1 MAAFGLPFLRRK
13 TRLDDVYNLDQR
25 EEELGALESRDAGT
39 VPAPICSVSVG
50 TAGMARNAL
59 WARKMGAVG
68 CGDRVQSL
76 VAYDYNRT
84 GINGWLRSVEK
95 YGLSEIS
102 VVPSYLPLS
111 EGFLRRPD
119 DYERHAGPIERD
131 MERMV
136 DRMQYLADR
145 AWSRPQVIIL
155 WLGFGGHARL
165 SFLMFEQV
173 VSAFPNAQVLPVFCM
188 PDERVLE
195 ANIRDYRLWEEACDV
210 MGDDR
215 LMLITDNRVASDLSV
230 LDERVAV
237 GLAAVEAAYRFRAAS
252 GTLAEVV
259 SVFGQS
265 GSRWLSLD
273 TAEMPYRVRRGPLQS
288 RRGVRAVAGNSRR
301 NTLEGKTDVA
311 SEQLMAMMAH
321 TVKEK
326 IWEIADPA
334 NDEGHTAFH
343 RRAAWDGDQ
352 RIYVMLPFH
361 RETVEC
367 IREDVEDNLAR
378 EMFSDVYE
386 GTNVYFAAGDA
397 AWRERGDF
405 RYGHI
410 VKLAGLSPE
419 QTPWSLSRVL
429 DGNESVRRPRRRF
442 LSRRAAAGAG
452 AGTDSSG
459 IFG

>member
-1 MAAFGLPFLRRK
+1 MAAFGLPFWRRK
-13 TRLDDVYNLDQR
+13 TRLDDVYNLYQR
-25 EEELGALESRDAGT
+25 EEELGTLESRDAGT

-68 CGDRVQSL
+68 CSDRVQSL

-84 GINGWLRSVEK
+84 GVNGWLRSVEK

-131 MERMV
+131 MEQMV

-145 AWSRPQVIIL
+145 AWSRPQVIVL

-173 VSAFPNAQVLPVFCM
+173 VAAFPNAQVLPVFCM

-195 ANIRDYRLWEEACDV
+195 ANIRDYGLWEEACEV

-215 LMLITDNRVASDLSV
+215 LVLITDNRVASDLSV

-237 GLAAVEAAYRFRAAS
+237 GLAAVEAAFRFRASA

-259 SVFGQS
+259 SVFGQA
-265 GSRWLSLD
+265 GNRWLALD
-273 TAEMPYRVRRGPLQS
+273 TAEVPYRVRRGPIQS
-288 RRGVRAVAGNSRR
+288 RRGVRRAADAGGRES
-301 NTLEGKTDVA
+301 LEGRSDVA
-311 SEQLMAMMAH
+311 NEQLMAMMAH
-321 TVKEK
+321 AVKEQ
-326 IWEIADPA
+326 IWEIADRP
-334 NDEGHTAFH
+334 TM
-343 RRAAWDGDQ
+343 RA
-352 RIYVMLPFH
+352 
-361 RETVEC
+361 
-367 IREDVEDNLAR
+367 IRL
-378 EMFSDVYE
+378 FI
-386 GTNVYFAAGDA
+386 G
-397 AWRERGDF
+397 W
-405 RYGHI
+405 
-410 VKLAGLSPE
+410 
-419 QTPWSLSRVL
+419 
-429 DGNESVRRPRRRF
+429 RRRTATSAF
-442 LSRRAAAGAG
+442 
-452 AGTDSSG
+452 T
-459 IFG
+459 